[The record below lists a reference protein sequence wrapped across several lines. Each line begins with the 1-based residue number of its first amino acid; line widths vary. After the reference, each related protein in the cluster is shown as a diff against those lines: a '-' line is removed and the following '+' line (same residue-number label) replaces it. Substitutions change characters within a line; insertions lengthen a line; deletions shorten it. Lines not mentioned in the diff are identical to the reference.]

1 MRRPE
6 CGRCTLYTTVT
17 GLSGVCSAVGEEA
30 EDLGANSG
38 THSSRTLRKHEYI
51 QHLETVRRS
60 SYGTESTVPAA
71 GPRPS
76 TIYYILPIYI
86 LRKVM

>member
-1 MRRPE
+1 M
-6 CGRCTLYTTVT
+6 
-17 GLSGVCSAVGEEA
+17 SGVCSAAGEEVRI
-30 EDLGANSG
+30 LGRIRLRRDPFANTPLSG
-38 THSSRTLRKHEYI
+38 SHEYI

>member
-1 MRRPE
+1 LGRIRRDPF
-6 CGRCTLYTTVT
+6 
-17 GLSGVCSAVGEEA
+17 
-30 EDLGANSG
+30 ANK
-38 THSSRTLRKHEYI
+38 LRKHEYI